1 MIEFL
6 INLDKQI
13 FLAINGFHSPFFDHV
28 MYFLSMKLV
37 WAPLY
42 IALIALMWS
51 SYRRKFLVILP
62 LIILMVTL
70 TDQVSVVLFKDVFLR
85 LRPCHDPSLEGL
97 VRILHDHCGGQYGF
111 ISSHASNTFGVAV
124 FSGLVLRHRYG
135 WVLPLL
141 IFWAAA
147 VSYSRIYLGVHFPA
161 DVLVGAVVGAFIG
174 WLIYALMK
182 WLFKKWKK
190 YRVSSLS

>member
-1 MIEFL
+1 MEFL

-13 FLAINGFHSPFFDHV
+13 FLAINGFHSPFFDQV

-42 IALIALMWS
+42 IALIVLMWS
-51 SYRRKFLVILP
+51 SCRRKFLVIIP

-70 TDQVSVVLFKDVFLR
+70 TDQVSVALFKDVFQR
-85 LRPCHDPSLEGL
+85 LRPCHDPSLDGL
-97 VRILHDHCGGQYGF
+97 VRILHGHCGGQYGF

-124 FSGLVLRHRYG
+124 FSGLVLRHRYV
-135 WVLPLL
+135 WVFPLL

-161 DVLVGAVVGAFIG
+161 DVLVGAVVGAIIG